1 VPPWDEAIATQNSA
15 AKRDNREKEPGILRF
30 QLKIIEFCPKFAN
43 FGYLP
48 PLSAR
53 MRSTGQTGE
62 RLRSCVEMN
71 AMNQEQWTAV
81 DRYITETVVPS
92 DAVLDAAIEASA
104 KAELPAIA
112 VTPNQGKLL
121 QIFARL
127 VQARRVLEIG
137 TLGGYS
143 TIWLARALPEGGRV
157 ISLEL
162 NPKHAQVAR
171 DNIERAGL
179 SKRVEIRLG
188 RALDTLPK
196 LAAEAKDPFDLIFID
211 ADKASIPQYFT
222 WSLKLSRPG
231 SVIIVDNVV
240 RKGAVIEAD
249 SRDED
254 VQGVR
259 RLNEMLMTEKR
270 VTATT
275 IQTVGSKGYDG
286 FTLALVNSLT

>member
-1 VPPWDEAIATQNSA
+1 
-15 AKRDNREKEPGILRF
+15 
-30 QLKIIEFCPKFAN
+30 
-43 FGYLP
+43 
-48 PLSAR
+48 
-53 MRSTGQTGE
+53 
-62 RLRSCVEMN
+62 MN

>member
-1 VPPWDEAIATQNSA
+1 
-15 AKRDNREKEPGILRF
+15 
-30 QLKIIEFCPKFAN
+30 
-43 FGYLP
+43 
-48 PLSAR
+48 
-53 MRSTGQTGE
+53 
-62 RLRSCVEMN
+62 
-71 AMNQEQWTAV
+71 MNQEQWTAV
-81 DRYITETVVPS
+81 DLYISETVVPS
-92 DAVLDAAIEASA
+92 DAALDAAIEASA

-127 VQARRVLEIG
+127 VHARRILEIG

-143 TIWLARALPEGGRV
+143 TIWLARALPEDGRL

-162 NPKHAQVAR
+162 NPKHAEVAR
-171 DNIERAGL
+171 GSIERAGL

-196 LAAEAKDPFDLIFID
+196 LAGEGRGPFDLIFID
-211 ADKASIPQYFT
+211 ADKASIPQYFD
-222 WSLKLSRPG
+222 WSVKLARPG

-259 RLNEMLMTEKR
+259 RLNDLLTTEKR

-286 FTLALVNSLT
+286 FTVALVNPGA